1 MEVRE
6 GIQAIDINLRVILM
20 EIIYEALRIN
30 EILIYTLWQHFK
42 MMKTKN
48 QKMKIQRS
56 GREKEWTQMSYY
68 MIQILST
75 EEA

>member
-30 EILIYTLWQHFK
+30 KILIYTLWQHFK

-56 GREKEWTQMSYY
+56 GREKEWSPRRQDKK
-68 MIQILST
+68 
-75 EEA
+75 AF

>member
-56 GREKEWTQMSYY
+56 GREKEWSPRRKDKK
-68 MIQILST
+68 
-75 EEA
+75 AF